1 MTAQSLMTKAHI
13 ACESARVLLEL
24 QDSDGACN
32 RAYYAMFDAA
42 RAALMATNAEIP
54 LHIGKTHSGVL
65 TAFSQHLVK
74 NGPVPRDIGRLL
86 KQAEEIRLIADYSGD
101 SITLDDARALVD
113 KAEIFVDTLFSILT
127 PPPASNGAQGG
138 S

>member
-1 MTAQSLMTKAHI
+1 MMNAQSLMTKARI
-13 ACESARVLLEL
+13 ACESARALLER

-42 RAALMATNAEIP
+42 RAALVATNAEIP
-54 LHIGKTHSGVL
+54 LNIGKTHSGVL

-86 KQAEEIRLIADYSGD
+86 KQAEELRLVADYSGD
-101 SITLDDARALVD
+101 SITLDDARALVE
-113 KAEIFVDTLFSILT
+113 KAESFIDTLASILNA
-127 PPPASNGAQGG
+127 PPTANGV
-138 S
+138 

>member
-1 MTAQSLMTKAHI
+1 MNAQSLMTKARI
-13 ACESARVLLEL
+13 ACESARALLER

-54 LHIGKTHSGVL
+54 LNIGKTHSGVL

-86 KQAEEIRLIADYSGD
+86 KQAEELRLVADYSGD
-101 SITLDDARALVD
+101 SITLDDARALVE
-113 KAEIFVDTLFSILT
+113 KAESFIDTLTSILNA
-127 PPPASNGAQGG
+127 PPTANGV
-138 S
+138 